1 YRYGGSLP
9 HTITGASPS
18 LDDNDNWFNLG
29 NDVSL
34 RANLGSDEEG
44 MGTWLS
50 THVQDGVVTQNLH
63 DFLNSSI
70 NFVTPQM

>member
-1 YRYGGSLP
+1 MP

-34 RANLGSDEEG
+34 RANLGSSEEG
-44 MGTWLS
+44 MGISLTALR
-50 THVQDGVVTQNLH
+50 QGGNGQNLAV
-63 DFLNSSI
+63 
-70 NFVTPQM
+70 FVSPQMRNSDPYSQF

>member
-1 YRYGGSLP
+1 
-9 HTITGASPS
+9 TDTGFTTTGTDETSFA
-18 LDDNDNWFNLG
+18 
-29 NDVSL
+29 NDVTHLVLMDGDTL
-34 RANLGSDEEG
+34 RQNLGSDEEG

-70 NFVTPQM
+70 NFVTPQMFS

>member
-1 YRYGGSLP
+1 QLANRTRFLRSKLASLEAEC
-9 HTITGASPS
+9 TE
-18 LDDNDNWFNLG
+18 LG
-29 NDVSL
+29 LGIDTL
-34 RANLGSDEEG
+34 RQNLGSDEEG

-70 NFVTPQM
+70 NFVTP